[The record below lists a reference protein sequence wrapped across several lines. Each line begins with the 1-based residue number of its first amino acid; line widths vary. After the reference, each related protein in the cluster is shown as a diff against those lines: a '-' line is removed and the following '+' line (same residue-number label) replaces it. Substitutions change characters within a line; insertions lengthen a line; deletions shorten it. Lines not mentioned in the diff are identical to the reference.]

1 MLRSNRTTGA
11 SERVNKSINRGFAA
25 ARPLELHQRIKR
37 DLESKILSGEWPP
50 GHRLPNEIELMGQYG
65 CARMTVNKVVSGLA
79 AAGLVERRRRA
90 GTFVS
95 RQHSDSAV
103 LHIPNLRDEVSAR
116 GSKYRYRLLSRSVR
130 LPLESGVNEIEFS
143 RGRDLL
149 ELHSLHFADDRP
161 FAFEKRLISLS
172 AVPEAEDVKFD
183 DISGGAWLMDHIPW
197 TEASHRIGALNATA
211 EIARV
216 LRIALGEAV
225 LSVERHT
232 WRQNEGVTQVWQY
245 FPADLYHLS
254 ARFTPHLHTHDEQSE
269 IHLRAGPSH

>member
-1 MLRSNRTTGA
+1 M
-11 SERVNKSINRGFAA
+11 
-25 ARPLELHQRIKR
+25 HQRIKR

-50 GHRLPNEIELMGQYG
+50 GYRLPNELDLMAQYG

-79 AAGLVERRRRA
+79 TAGLVERRRRA

-103 LHIPNLRDEVSAR
+103 LRIPNLRDEVTAR
-116 GSKYRYRLLSRSVR
+116 GAAYRYRLLSRTVR
-130 LPLESGVNEIEFS
+130 MPLESGVNEIEFS

-149 ELHSLHFADDRP
+149 ELHSLHYADDRP
-161 FAFEKRLISLS
+161 FAFEKRLISLA
-172 AVPEAEDVKFD
+172 AVPEAGSVDFADV
-183 DISGGAWLMDHIPW
+183 SGGAWLMDHIPW

-216 LRIALGEAV
+216 LRIAVGEAV

-232 WRQNEGVTQVWQY
+232 WRLNDGVTQVWQY

-254 ARFTPHLHTHDEQSE
+254 ARFTPNQAPRDEQTE
-269 IHLRAGPSH
+269 THQQARATH